1 MNVLRQDLQRLAA
14 QMERTAPSSPSD
26 LWRPRFH
33 LAPPRG
39 FLNDPNGLCRF
50 REHYHVFYQ
59 YAPFDA
65 YGRSVR
71 FWGHYRSKDLLRWER
86 CPVMLC
92 PDQTYDLHGVYSGS
106 ALCREE
112 GLYLYYTGNVKQE
125 EGDYIRTGR
134 ESHTVLA
141 FSPDGVHLAWKRHLM
156 DNGDYPAGLTR
167 HVRDPKVWSQDG
179 QYYMVQGARTLEDRG
194 EVLVFQSPDGLQW
207 THINTLQTPEAFGY
221 MWECPDLFELDGQW
235 VLLCSPQGAARK
247 GPGFENPYACGYFP
261 LRGDF
266 RGEYTLGDFVPL
278 DYGFDFYAPQTF
290 SDGHRRLLI
299 GWMGMPDAAFT
310 NPTAERGWQHCLT
323 VPRELF
329 WKQGALRMRPVT
341 ELESLRGRVQEA
353 AFTDQL
359 HMNISPQSDILLS
372 CRGPLLLTLS
382 GLELRT
388 RPGRVFLNVREG
400 GCGRI
405 ERSASVEEVREL
417 RILADGCTLEIY
429 INDGEAVLSTK
440 WYPDGPG
447 RSLTL
452 HGQGKVTVYN
462 MRPMDITSLAPD
474 STLA

>member
-1 MNVLRQDLQRLAA
+1 
-14 QMERTAPSSPSD
+14 
-26 LWRPRFH
+26 
-33 LAPPRG
+33 
-39 FLNDPNGLCRF
+39 
-50 REHYHVFYQ
+50 
-59 YAPFDA
+59 
-65 YGRSVR
+65 
-71 FWGHYRSKDLLRWER
+71 
-86 CPVMLC
+86 
-92 PDQTYDLHGVYSGS
+92 
-106 ALCREE
+106 
-112 GLYLYYTGNVKQE
+112 
-125 EGDYIRTGR
+125 
-134 ESHTVLA
+134 
-141 FSPDGVHLAWKRHLM
+141 
-156 DNGDYPAGLTR
+156 
-167 HVRDPKVWSQDG
+167 
-179 QYYMVQGARTLEDRG
+179 
-194 EVLVFQSPDGLQW
+194 
-207 THINTLQTPEAFGY
+207 